1 MTVRPLRVTEVAPT
15 PLRVVSARRFLRP
28 QLGIWVVYT
37 MVAVAAFF
45 ALIYSRTALDQTAFE
60 LRDLNQQIA
69 VETELQQQ
77 LRLESARLASPSQ
90 ILPAAQ
96 EMGLVLPQE
105 VIPIGAEGVLIQTD
119 FDPISQLA
127 GSQADR

>member
-15 PLRVVSARRFLRP
+15 PLRVVSARRFPRP

-96 EMGLVLPQE
+96 DMGLVLPQE
-105 VIPIGAEGVLIQTD
+105 VIPIAAEGVLIQTD
-119 FDPISQLA
+119 SDPISQLA